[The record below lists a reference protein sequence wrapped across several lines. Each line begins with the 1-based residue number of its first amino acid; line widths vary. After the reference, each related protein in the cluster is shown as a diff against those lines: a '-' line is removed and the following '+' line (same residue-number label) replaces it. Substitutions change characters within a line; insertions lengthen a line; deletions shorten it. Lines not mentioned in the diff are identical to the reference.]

1 MKYINFVCQTRW
13 IWMDVLGVLVR
24 NQAAGKRGE
33 IVQVVKSRQSSCYG
47 SNIPKFQRGEGEERG
62 LGSSEESILK
72 TGLLVVVV
80 VLVFGVC
87 GGGDGLRCSII
98 FQMRRSQE

>member
-33 IVQVVKSRQSSCYG
+33 IVQVVKSRQLSCYG

-72 TGLLVVVV
+72 TGLLVVVAL
-80 VLVFGVC
+80 VLVFGV
-87 GGGDGLRCSII
+87 GGDGLRCSII

>member
-13 IWMDVLGVLVR
+13 IWMDVLGVLVH

-80 VLVFGVC
+80 VLVFGV
-87 GGGDGLRCSII
+87 GGDGL
-98 FQMRRSQE
+98 